1 MDRDYDVLLH
11 NTGGVLPSH
20 ALALAHPNGNAP
32 QMPIVHDA
40 RAVAQMAAEMQHMRQ
55 QLSTLQQQQHAPPP
69 PPPPTH
75 SRYAHPH
82 PSYAHEH
89 NAHLPHHLHHPQEHT
104 EYSSRRPSTFATH
117 AQKIRHFP
125 IGFVKPQVAAAA

>member
-55 QLSTLQQQQHAPPP
+55 QLSTLQQQQRNVLAYL
-69 PPPPTH
+69 T
-75 SRYAHPH
+75 A
-82 PSYAHEH
+82 AC
-89 NAHLPHHLHHPQEHT
+89 
-104 EYSSRRPSTFATH
+104 
-117 AQKIRHFP
+117 
-125 IGFVKPQVAAAA
+125 AAALRGEAAPSLLPESDQKSQAAA